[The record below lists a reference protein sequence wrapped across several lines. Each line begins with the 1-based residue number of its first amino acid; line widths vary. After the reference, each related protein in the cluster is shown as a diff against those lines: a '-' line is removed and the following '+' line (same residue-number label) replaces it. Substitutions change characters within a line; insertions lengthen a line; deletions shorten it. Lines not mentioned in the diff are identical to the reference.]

1 MKYFVIWSHVDCE
14 DNKEGYL
21 TESMVNALMSNPKI
35 LVVYIIEEEGK

>member
-21 TESMVNALMSNPKI
+21 TKMKERLYNVH
-35 LVVYIIEEEGK
+35 